1 MFEHP
6 NSKLHSHLLQPG
18 GGTTSYHMPKLEIQ
32 FRMSGTRSKG
42 SSTRQLK
49 ANMLKINK

>member
-6 NSKLHSHLLQPG
+6 NSELHSHLLQPG

-32 FRMSGTRSKG
+32 FRMSGTRF

-49 ANMLKINK
+49 ANILKINK